1 MSEAPPQ
8 IPDEYAQALTGVG
21 SASLSTLALFEAVQ
35 RRLHPPSIP
44 ALREKVEPARTGL
57 THALET
63 FSNAAVPDGLEEL
76 HDCVRTG
83 AGHALD
89 ALEKFL
95 APSPPERLA
104 VGVLAAMRSQCR
116 AQETFYPLRLVLPPL
131 GRFFAEPGWYERLA
145 ELDPDPPDP
154 AGVGIHHARSD
165 TESER
170 GGFWLYVPERYQSDR
185 DWPLVVALHGGF
197 GHGRDFLWTWL
208 REARSRGFLLLAP
221 DSRGNTWALESP
233 QGEARALASMVDN
246 VSQRFR
252 VDRKHVLLT
261 GLSDGA
267 TFTYL
272 AGLSAATPFTAL
284 APVSG
289 VLHPAIE
296 ALGLLEHARGRRI
309 YLVHGALDWMFP
321 VFSARMARDT
331 LEAAGA
337 DLAYREI
344 EDLSH
349 TYPREENANI
359 LAWFDPS
366 LT

>member
-1 MSEAPPQ
+1 MNEAPLQ
-8 IPDEYAQALTGVG
+8 IPDDYAEALTVVG
-21 SASLSTLALFEAVQ
+21 RASLSTLKLFEAVL
-35 RRLHPPSIP
+35 RRLHPPLFPS
-44 ALREKVEPARTGL
+44 LREKLEPARTEL
-57 THALET
+57 TQALET
-63 FSNAAVPDGLEEL
+63 FSNAAVSDRLEEL
-76 HDCVRTG
+76 HEGIRTG

-89 ALEKFL
+89 ALERFL
-95 APSPPERLA
+95 APSPPDQLA
-104 VGVLAAMRSQCR
+104 VGVLAAMRSHCR
-116 AQETFYPLRLVLPPL
+116 ALEAFYPLRLAFPPL
-131 GRFFAEPGWYERLA
+131 GCFFAEPGWHERLA

-154 AGVGIHHARSD
+154 AGVGIHHARPD
-165 TESER
+165 TETER
-170 GGFWLYVPERYQSDR
+170 GGFWLYVPERYRSDR

-221 DSRGNTWALESP
+221 DSRDSTWALASP
-233 QGEARALASMVDN
+233 QGEARALASMVEN

-252 VDRKHVLLT
+252 VDREHVLLT

-272 AGLSAATPFTAL
+272 AGLDAGTPFTAL

-289 VLHPAIE
+289 VLHPSAS

-321 VFSARMARDT
+321 ISSARMARDA
-331 LEAAGA
+331 LAAAGA
-337 DLAYREI
+337 DLVYREI
-344 EDLSH
+344 ADLSH
-349 TYPREENANI
+349 TYPRDENANI

-366 LT
+366 LG